1 MALWRCH
8 RYDSTRTYHG
18 DRIMKTKKVIQ
29 RVERALGVEIVKRG
43 GHYYFEY
50 GDRIGSFICN
60 GGPEGH
66 ASCFRIRRKD
76 DHDDIMTDYFAG
88 HFVGNCKQ
96 FIETFK
102 PPEPKYE
109 LGELVQGKTTK
120 RAKRQGIAG
129 KIGLV
134 LYCDSYYV
142 GVKWAGSGLRERVNV
157 RDIGK
162 VPQK

>member
-1 MALWRCH
+1 
-8 RYDSTRTYHG
+8 
-18 DRIMKTKKVIQ
+18 MKTKKVIQ
-29 RVERALGVEIVKRG
+29 RVERALGVEIRNRG
-43 GHYYFEY
+43 GRYQFEY
-50 GDRIGSFICN
+50 GDLIGSFISN
-60 GGPEGH
+60 GGTDGH
-66 ASCFRIRRKD
+66 ASCFRIRRKGD
-76 DHDDIMTDYFAG
+76 RDGVVADYFAG
-88 HFVGNCKQ
+88 HFVDNCKQ

-129 KIGLV
+129 KVGLV

-142 GVKWAGSGLRERVNV
+142 GVKWAGSDLRERVNV
-157 RDIGK
+157 RDIAK